1 MKKKVNCFTGSIAVV
16 GMLFITGSA
25 LGQSTFEPI
34 TTNNYTDTNYHRNL
48 EKSEIQRQRMSET
61 PSTPGSVSKEEQLTL
76 YRNELAKYPEG
87 SEERR
92 ILEEKIRRTEQ
103 TEEN

>member
-16 GMLFITGSA
+16 GILFITGGA
-25 LGQSTFEPI
+25 FGQSTFEPI
-34 TTNNYTDTNYHRNL
+34 TTSNYTDTNYHRNL
-48 EKSEIQRQRMSET
+48 EKSEIQRQRMSEM
-61 PSTPGSVSKEEQLTL
+61 PSNPEPVSKEEQLTL
-76 YRNELAKYPEG
+76 YRRELVKYSEG

-92 ILEEKIRRTEQ
+92 VLEEKIRRTEQ